1 MRANKRAGLG
11 IRVYVK
17 ALHLRSRAEDAMKGV
32 LGRVRGEAGQSEWVS
47 TALKVGIGLAAA
59 GLVYTFVAGP
69 LKTLFANAGAS
80 VSGLNGSVAG
90 GSLP

>member
-1 MRANKRAGLG
+1 MRANERAGLG

-17 ALHLRSRAEDAMKGV
+17 ALAVRARAEDAVNRV
-32 LGRVRGEAGQSEWVS
+32 LGRVGGQAGQSEWVS

-69 LKTLFANAGAS
+69 LKTMFSNAGAS
-80 VSGLNGSVAG
+80 VTGLNGSVAG